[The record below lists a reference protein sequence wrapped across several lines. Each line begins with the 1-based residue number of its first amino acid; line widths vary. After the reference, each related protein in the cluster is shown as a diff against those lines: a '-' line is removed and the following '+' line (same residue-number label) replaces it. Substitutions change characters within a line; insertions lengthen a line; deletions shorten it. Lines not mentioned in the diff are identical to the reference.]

1 MQLTSQRIQQVQAPI
16 IPEVADLIE
25 ANPGTISLGQGVV
38 YYRPPQEICDGIR
51 EFSKTNSHSYAAVE
65 GIPQLRRR
73 IEQKIQDENG
83 IDASRYCVVVSAGSN
98 MGFLNAVLS
107 ICDPG
112 DEVIVLKPWYFNH
125 EMAIRIA
132 NCIPISISTDPNFQP
147 DIDLIKAAIGAKTRA
162 IVTVS
167 PNNPTGVVYSSETLD
182 AINQLCAEHE
192 VFHIHDEAYEYFCYD
207 GNIHYSP
214 ASREQAHNHTIS
226 LFSTSKSF
234 GLANWRIG
242 YAVIPKALLRPVRK
256 IQDTNLICP
265 AVISQYAAIECLKLG
280 RAYGAPRIKRIES
293 VRHHLDSALHS
304 IDGLVHGPL
313 QGAFYAF
320 ITLNGLQCSDFE
332 AVKFLI
338 EKHQVAVIPGS
349 AFGIPNSK
357 SLRVSYAA
365 LEPETAINGVGRLK
379 KGLEDLLSRQTRR
392 QARPQS
398 R

>member
-1 MQLTSQRIQQVQAPI
+1 MPLTSQRIQQVQAPI
-16 IPEVADLIE
+16 IPEVADLIK

-38 YYRPPQEICDGIR
+38 YYPPPQQIYDGLR
-51 EFSKTNSHSYAAVE
+51 EFSKTNSHVYAAVE
-65 GIPQLRRR
+65 GLPQLRRL

-112 DEVIVLKPWYFNH
+112 DEVIVLEPWYFNH

-132 NCIPISISTDPNFQP
+132 NCIPVSISTDQNFQP
-147 DIDLIKAAIGAKTRA
+147 DIDQLKKAIGTKTRA

-167 PNNPTGVVYSSETLD
+167 PNNPTGTVYSSRTLD
-182 AINQLCAEHE
+182 AINQLCAERE
-192 VFHIHDEAYEYFCYD
+192 IFHIHDEAYEYFCYD
-207 GNIHYSP
+207 GSIHYSP
-214 ASREQAHNHTIS
+214 ASREHAHNHTIS

-242 YAVIPKALLRPVRK
+242 YSVIPKALFKPIRK

-280 RAYGAPRIKRIES
+280 RAYCDSRTRCIES
-293 VRHHLDSALHS
+293 VRRHLDSALHS
-304 IDGLVHGPL
+304 IDGLAHAPL
-313 QGAFYAF
+313 QGAFYAL

-332 AVKFLI
+332 AVQFLI
-338 EKHQVAVIPGS
+338 KKHQVAVIPGS
-349 AFGIPNSK
+349 AFGIPGSK

-365 LEPETAINGVGRLK
+365 LEPQTAIDGIDRLK
-379 KGLEDLLSRQTRR
+379 KGLEDLLSRQD
-392 QARPQS
+392 QV
-398 R
+398 